1 MTKHGYMQRSFI
13 LKGAGWLLGLV
24 MVAQAQPSGDM
35 LAREVAGLRNDVQ
48 LLREQLGEMVMTVE
62 QLRRENSSLQAKANQ
77 NYVTVAQLNE
87 TVADLNRSLQSGLAT
102 QKREVLQQV
111 ASQMERLGKQT
122 QAALDAIARGQAT
135 RPAVQ
140 TDFKDDFP
148 KQGVNY
154 TVQAG
159 DTLSAIAAKLNASV
173 PDIINANRITDP
185 TKIRVGQTLFI
196 PQK

>member
-1 MTKHGYMQRSFI
+1 MTKHARMQRSFI
-13 LKGAGWLLGLV
+13 LKGAGILAMWATTAAAQPNV
-24 MVAQAQPSGDM
+24 DMVARE
-35 LAREVAGLRNDVQ
+35 LASLRNDVR
-48 LLREQLGEMVMTVE
+48 LLEQRVGELSMTVE
-62 QLRRENSSLQAKANQ
+62 DLRRENNSLQSKANQ
-77 NYVTVAQLNE
+77 SYVTVTQLNE
-87 TVADLNRSLQSGLAT
+87 AIADLNRTLQSGLSA
-102 QKREVLQQV
+102 QKREILQQV
-111 ASQMERLGKQT
+111 AGQMERLGKQT
-122 QAALDAIARGQAT
+122 QAALDAIAKGQAT

-159 DTLSAIAAKLNASV
+159 DTLSGIAAKLNASV
-173 PDIINANRITDP
+173 PDIVNANRITDP